1 MTVPL
6 TFAAGL
12 AVGCILTIGVMY
24 VAARAAMTRALKK

>member
-12 AVGCILTIGVMY
+12 AVGCILTIGVLY
-24 VAARAAMTRALKK
+24 FAARAVMKEALK